1 MLSPKENYLAV
12 VNHEKPGFDPD
23 IALDVIMVGGAFG

>member
-12 VNHEKPGFDPD
+12 VNHEKPDFVPD
-23 IALDVIMVGGAFG
+23 IALDAVMAGGAFG